1 MKDNLVPPPQL
12 GAIVRKARKQ
22 HRLTLEQVSERSGV
36 SKSMLSQV
44 ERGTVNPTF
53 AVVWNLMQSL
63 GLDMADLTETI
74 QAETPVIE
82 HSHAYSTPTRKSRDG
97 LVTLQMLSPYRTVLP
112 IEWYEMRMEPGGIL
126 ASDHHAMG
134 TYEHLTCLDGSVA
147 VEVADTRVEAR
158 AGDTLRYQADRA
170 HQIINTASGPTRAIL
185 LVALPQQYDAQ
196 VRQII
201 R

>member
-1 MKDNLVPPPQL
+1 MKDGLVPPPRL
-12 GAIVRKARKQ
+12 GEIVRKARKL

-53 AVVWNLMQSL
+53 AVVWNLMQAL
-63 GLDMADLTETI
+63 GLDMADLTEAVPTDG
-74 QAETPVIE
+74 APVIE

-112 IEWYEMRMEPGGIL
+112 VEWYELRLLPGGEL
-126 ASDHHAMG
+126 TSDPHAPG

-147 VEVADTRVEAR
+147 VEVAERRVEAQT
-158 AGDTLRYQADRA
+158 GDTLRYQADRA
-170 HQIINTASGPTRAIL
+170 HRIVNTAPSASRAIL
-185 LVALPQQYDAQ
+185 LVALPQQYDSSLN
-196 VRQII
+196 
-201 R
+201 

>member
-1 MKDNLVPPPQL
+1 MGESCVKDNLVPPPQL

-74 QAETPVIE
+74 QAETPVI
-82 HSHAYSTPTRKSRDG
+82 
-97 LVTLQMLSPYRTVLP
+97 
-112 IEWYEMRMEPGGIL
+112 
-126 ASDHHAMG
+126 
-134 TYEHLTCLDGSVA
+134 
-147 VEVADTRVEAR
+147 
-158 AGDTLRYQADRA
+158 
-170 HQIINTASGPTRAIL
+170 
-185 LVALPQQYDAQ
+185 
-196 VRQII
+196 
-201 R
+201 